1 MRFFASVLAGLSLV
15 FLPLTGSAQSAVAI
29 DVILPLTGPTAF
41 SGAAQQ
47 QAARIYEAEINK
59 TGGIH
64 GVPLHFVFHDDQS
77 SPTVAVQIVNELLPQ
92 HPIAVLGP
100 SVTATC
106 AAVAPLFVNGPVN
119 YCFSPATLPAHGG
132 YVFASGV
139 TLHNVEMA
147 MYSKAAKM
155 GFRRIG
161 LIAATDASGQLS
173 LQYIR
178 EWAAQQENKDVQVV
192 DVEAFAPADLSISA
206 QAEKLEAANPDIIF
220 IYAIGS
226 AFGTAV
232 RGLSNAGLTNVPTY
246 TTPANGGASTLD
258 AYRAYLPRTLLTS
271 GMPYQGKL
279 TNPAMK
285 AAAAEYL
292 DGLRDAGVKFDPMQ
306 TYAWDPLKITVSA
319 LRALPPG
326 AGAAQLRAYLEGLHD
341 FAGLWGVYDF
351 RSGDQHGL
359 DGRDSIYVYYDTAR
373 AAWMPYDGPSG
384 KT

>member
-1 MRFFASVLAGLSLV
+1 MRLLGTALVVLSMLA
-15 FLPLTGSAQSAVAI
+15 LPVSGAAQSTVTV

-47 QAARIYEAEINK
+47 QAARVYEGEINK

-64 GVPLHFVFHDDQS
+64 GVPLHFEFHDDQS
-77 SPTVAVQIVNELLPQ
+77 SPTVAVQVVNELLPK

-119 YCFSPATLPAHGG
+119 YCLSPSILPAHGG
-132 YVFASGV
+132 YVFASSV
-139 TLHNVEMA
+139 TLHNAEMA
-147 MYSKAAKM
+147 MYSRAVKI
-155 GFRRIG
+155 GFKRIA
-161 LIAATDASGQLS
+161 LIASTDASGQLS

-178 EWAAQQENKDVQVV
+178 EFGAQPDNKTQVV
-192 DVEAFAPADLSISA
+192 DVESFAPGDISIAA
-206 QAEKLEAANPDIIF
+206 QAEKIKAANPDIIF
-220 IYAIGS
+220 VYAIGT

-232 RGLSNAGLTNVPTY
+232 RGLSDAGLGNVPTY
-246 TTPANGGASTLD
+246 TTPANGGASQLETYH
-258 AYRAYLPRTLLTS
+258 AFLPKTLLTS
-271 GMPYQGKL
+271 GLPYMGKL

-292 DGLRDAGVKFDPMQ
+292 DGLRDAGVKVDPMQ
-306 TYAWDPLKITVSA
+306 TYAWDPYKITISA
-319 LRALPPG
+319 LRALPSG
-326 AGAAQLRAYLEGLHD
+326 ATAAQLRGYLENLHD
-341 FAGLWGVYDF
+341 FAGLWGIYDF

-373 AAWMPYDGPSG
+373 SAWVPYEGPG
-384 KT
+384 AKT